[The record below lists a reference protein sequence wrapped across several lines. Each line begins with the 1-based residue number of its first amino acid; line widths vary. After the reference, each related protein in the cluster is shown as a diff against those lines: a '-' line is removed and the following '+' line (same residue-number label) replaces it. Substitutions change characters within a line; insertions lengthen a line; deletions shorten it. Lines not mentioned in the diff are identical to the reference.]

1 MLFELYLVGAGVL
14 CGVFG
19 VSCSFFAD
27 MGGLDSRW
35 IHFNGAEGLF
45 FFCPQLLNVVWECN
59 GTECSSQTFWL
70 DLCFFF

>member
-45 FFCPQLLNVVWECN
+45 FFLPPIVKCCMGMQW
-59 GTECSSQTFWL
+59 
-70 DLCFFF
+70 D